1 LLFVLSDFRLNI
13 SQLRASDFGVVFG
26 IMMLELELELT
37 NYLSAMV
44 AKLSELTGIRPRA
57 INCDGPDISSEAE
70 LRDMMEPS
78 EEHIIK
84 DAISKISKRKS
95 TKSAPKKLEH
105 QFMVSEFTFF

>member
-1 LLFVLSDFRLNI
+1 LHFVISDFRSNLA
-13 SQLRASDFGVVFG
+13 QLRASDFGVVFG

-44 AKLSELTGIRPRA
+44 AKLSELTGIRPQA

-70 LRDMMEPS
+70 LRDIMEPS
-78 EEHIIK
+78 EEHFIE

-105 QFMVSEFTFF
+105 QFMVMNLLFF